1 MKDVT
6 STKSK
11 IQTTALRLFV
21 EKGINEATIRDLARE
36 AGIAE
41 GTIYRHYVSK
51 EELVSDL
58 FELNYFAYG
67 RRLNELQEKESG
79 FRAKLRVMIAD
90 ICQLFDTDPTMFR
103 FLLLVQ
109 HQALPTLPKSPES
122 PVDVLRK
129 VVAEAVK
136 FRELRIKNADLA
148 TAIVLGIVL
157 QPATF
162 AIYERLSGSLSRHAT
177 AITEAC
183 LRALQAEG
191 RYDRRQQTRG
201 SE

>member
-1 MKDVT
+1 MKDAT
-6 STKSK
+6 TTKSK
-11 IQTTALRLFV
+11 IQAAALHLFV
-21 EKGINEATIRDLARE
+21 EKGINEATIRDLAQA

-67 RRLNELQEKESG
+67 RRLNELQQEERG
-79 FRAKLRVMIAD
+79 FPAKLRAMIAD
-90 ICQLFDTDPTMFR
+90 ICRLFDTDPTMFR

-109 HQALPTLPKSPES
+109 HQALPTLPKSPDS
-122 PVDVLRK
+122 PVDVMHK

-136 FRELRIKNADLA
+136 SGELGIKNADLA

-162 AIYERLSGSLSRHAT
+162 SVYERLAGSLSRHAA

-183 LRALQAEG
+183 LRALEAEESYDPKKQA
-191 RYDRRQQTRG
+191 RAFK
-201 SE
+201 